1 MTNFTVFRPN
11 TQNIIVVSNIQ
22 IDGNKVDVVETS
34 KFLKIIIMAFLT
46 GLTIKA

>member
-34 KFLKIIIMAFLT
+34 KFLKIIITAFLT